1 MERTQLMNNEK
12 YPHRIDYGVIL
23 SVMLLAIISI
33 LSLYSTTVLIQD
45 GSIGMTVRQIA
56 WYGIGTIAVLVIMQ
70 FDSEQ
75 LWKMTTYLYIAG
87 LIILLLTLVFYD
99 REIAAQTGGNRWV
112 TLGPLGTVQ
121 PSEFVKI
128 PYILMLA
135 KIITKHNSLYRV
147 REYQTDLILIGKLS
161 VIGLIPVVI
170 VFMQK
175 DLGTALV
182 YLAILIG
189 VVLLSGIK
197 WQILLPVFL
206 LISIV
211 GITLILLVVYNREFL
226 LNTGLFRPYQF
237 ARIDTW
243 LNPHQ
248 GANDTSYQILQAFK
262 AIGSGGVFGKGFGV
276 SEVYV
281 PVRESDMIFATIGE
295 NFGFA
300 GGAFLIFIYFIL
312 VYHMIRVVYD
322 TKNEFY
328 AYIATGVIMM
338 IVFHVLE
345 NIGMNIGLLPMTGIP
360 LPFVSQGGSSLLGN
374 MMGIGLIMS
383 MRYHHKSYFF
393 SGEGEEFHP
402 GS

>member
-1 MERTQLMNNEK
+1 MNNEK
-12 YPHRIDYGVIL
+12 YPQRIDYGVIL

-56 WYGIGTIAVLVIMQ
+56 WYGIGTIAVLAIMQ

-75 LWKMTTYLYIAG
+75 LWKMTTYLYIVG

-99 REIAAQTGGNRWV
+99 REIAAKTGGNRWV
-112 TLGPLGTVQ
+112 TLGPIGTVQ

-135 KIITKHNSLYRV
+135 KTITKHNSVYRV
-147 REYQTDLILIGKLS
+147 REYQTDFLLIGKLA
-161 VIGLIPVVI
+161 VIGLVPVVI
-170 VFMQK
+170 VFMQR

-248 GANDTSYQILQAFK
+248 GANDTSYQIIQAFK

-300 GGAFLIFIYFIL
+300 GGALLIFIYFIL